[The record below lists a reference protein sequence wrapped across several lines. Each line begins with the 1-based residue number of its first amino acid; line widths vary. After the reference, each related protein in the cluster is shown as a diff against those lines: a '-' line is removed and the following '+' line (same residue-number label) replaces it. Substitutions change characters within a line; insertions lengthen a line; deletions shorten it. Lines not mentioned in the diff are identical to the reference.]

1 MIGVASG
8 FVKTERW
15 LTVINKLKN
24 CPNCGGILNEAGRCE
39 FCGSKVYDF
48 LNISFENNRGIS
60 DKTYIRIKVNG
71 KIFIMPVYVSNCN
84 YTMYSSRDY
93 SELVVTFLVH
103 GDPICCEDDSDED

>member
-1 MIGVASG
+1 MIN
-8 FVKTERW
+8 E
-15 LTVINKLKN
+15 LKN

-93 SELVVTFLVH
+93 SELEVTFLVH
-103 GDPICCEDDSDED
+103 ENPIVYEDDSDED